1 MTPFYCRKIVG
12 NTLFV
17 SVLLSEKSEKMAQV
31 KAVIVPAK
39 ALADGKHKIRI
50 SISHN
55 SKTRYIPTNIIINSE
70 REFRNGAITRRP
82 DAAYLNV
89 QLRKLLDKYQEA
101 VDNIGYI
108 DGLTCS
114 EVVQLIKSNGTDEHK
129 TIRQLLDE
137 YLAASTISDNSVRI
151 YKGKVNSFE
160 AFAGGDILLEQ
171 LSYCKII
178 AYDKW
183 LRTRGCTPVT
193 VLNNVAAMRMLY
205 MFAKRCGYALP
216 KANPFA
222 AYKFPQNSVREAWLT
237 IEQIK
242 EIRDYDAGRQAYAR
256 DMFMLSY
263 YLGGI
268 NSVDLSKIDFRHVG
282 NTLSYVR
289 QKTASRTG
297 TAVEFDLPD
306 EVWPIV
312 SRWADRCGHVFIGP
326 KSGKLMNLSHTMK
339 IISRDLKMP
348 NLIFYSARKSFS
360 QHAFELGISTSVI
373 DYILGHS
380 HSGGRQS
387 LYHYIRVTPQQAT
400 AAVRAVLD
408 NLK

>member
-1 MTPFYCRKIVG
+1 
-12 NTLFV
+12 
-17 SVLLSEKSEKMAQV
+17 MAQV

-39 ALADGKHKIRI
+39 MLADGRHKIRI

-55 SKTRYIPTNIIINSE
+55 SKTRYIPTSIIINSE
-70 REFRNGAITRRP
+70 REFRNGQIARRP

-101 VDNIGYI
+101 IDNIGYI
-108 DGLTCS
+108 EGLTCS
-114 EVVQLIKSNGTDEHK
+114 EVVQLVKSNGADEHK
-129 TIRQLLDE
+129 TIRQLLSE
-137 YLAASTISDNSVRI
+137 YLAASTLSYNSVRVYI
-151 YKGKVNSFE
+151 GKVNSFE

-171 LSYCKII
+171 LSYSKII

-183 LRTRGCTPVT
+183 LRSRGDTSTT
-193 VLNNVAAMRMLY
+193 VLNNIAALRMLY
-205 MFAKRCGYALP
+205 LFAGKCSYALP
-216 KANPFA
+216 KINPFA
-222 AYKFPQNSVREAWLT
+222 AYKFPQNAIREAWLST
-237 IEQIK
+237 EQIK
-242 EIRDYDAGRQAYAR
+242 EVRDFDAGRLAYAR

-268 NSVDLSKIDFRHVG
+268 NPVDLSKIDFRSVG
-282 NTLSYVR
+282 KSLSYVR

-297 TAVEFDLPD
+297 SAIEFVIPD
-306 EVWPIV
+306 EAWPIIN
-312 SRWADRCGHVFIGP
+312 SRADRNGHVMLGP
-326 KSGKLMNLSHTMK
+326 KSGKLMNLSHSVK
-339 IISRDLKMP
+339 SISRRLGYDNM
-348 NLIFYSARKSFS
+348 IFYSARKSFS

-400 AAVRAVLD
+400 EAVRAVLD